1 MLIQEKGLNLYVL
14 VYRKNS
20 GLGSLKKI
28 IKECVVFPGKYR
40 MKNCGLS
47 SQTQKT
53 DMNYN
58 PNISGVKK
66 VVKTSWNHKMVQ
78 INQSKLICIV
88 V

>member
-1 MLIQEKGLNLYVL
+1 
-14 VYRKNS
+14 
-20 GLGSLKKI
+20 
-28 IKECVVFPGKYR
+28 

-66 VVKTSWNHKMVQ
+66 VVKTAWNHKMIQV
-78 INQSKLICIV
+78 NYSKLISIV
-88 V
+88 DLS